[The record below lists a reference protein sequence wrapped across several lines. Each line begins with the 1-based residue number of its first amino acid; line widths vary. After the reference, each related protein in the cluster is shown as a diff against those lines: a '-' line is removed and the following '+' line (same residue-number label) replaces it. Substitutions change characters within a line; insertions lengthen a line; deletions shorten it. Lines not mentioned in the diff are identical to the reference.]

1 MTRARRALALLA
13 LLAPWAGLAQPAP
26 GSAPG
31 SESPLPLVAAV
42 REAPPFAMRDD
53 AGNWSGLSV
62 DLWQDVADKLDVVFE
77 WRELD
82 LGETLDALERGEVD
96 VAVPALTVTRDREQ
110 RFDFA
115 YPYLATGLALAVD
128 AERSSGWL
136 ATLRAFFS
144 LQFLTA
150 VGALIVI
157 LLVAAAL
164 VWIFERRANP
174 EQFGG
179 SPLRGLGEG
188 FWWSAVTMT
197 TVGYGDRAP
206 VTLGGRVVALV
217 WMFTSVIVI
226 ASFTASI
233 AASVTVGR
241 LESTIDPRQL
251 ASARIGVLAD
261 SRAASYGEAKG
272 LRVRAY
278 PSLEAAAEALRAQE
292 VDAILH
298 DAPILRHF
306 ARRHFGGEVQVLPGV
321 VVRGDYAF
329 AVPSRSRLRE
339 RINVAL
345 LSILPEPV
353 WQGIQERY
361 LGAEEG

>member
-1 MTRARRALALLA
+1 MTRVHRILAILA
-13 LLAPWAGLAQPAP
+13 LLAPWAGLAETAT
-26 GSAPG
+26 GSGPSG
-31 SESPLPLVAAV
+31 PLVAAV

-62 DLWQDVADKLDVVFE
+62 DLWQDVADKLEVVFE

-82 LGETLDALERGEVD
+82 LGATLDALERGEVD
-96 VAVPALTVTRDREQ
+96 VAVPALTVTREREQ

-128 AERSSGWL
+128 GERSAGWL
-136 ATLRAFFS
+136 ATLAAFFS
-144 LQFLTA
+144 REFLTA
-150 VGALIVI
+150 VGALIVV
-157 LLVAAAL
+157 LMAAAAG

-179 SPLRGLGEG
+179 TPLRGLGEG

-217 WMFTSVIVI
+217 WMFSSVIVI

-241 LESTIDPRQL
+241 LESSFDARQL
-251 ASARIGVLAD
+251 ASARVGVLED

-272 LRVRAY
+272 LRVRGHA
-278 PSLEAAAEALRAQE
+278 SLEEAAAALHAGE
-292 VDAILH
+292 IDVMLH

-306 ARRHFGGEVQVLPGV
+306 ARQHVEGEIQVLPGV
-321 VVRGDYAF
+321 IVRGDYAF

-361 LGAEEG
+361 LGAENGG